1 MFYTELLTECK
12 GLNCSLRT
20 IVKLLKNL
28 KYSKE
33 LLFHVTVGFC
43 GKYSLST
50 KRPQFLPDQK
60 MVTMVKFYQ
69 QTRIFI
75 HISETFEKSLAM
87 LGEMITECSNTLEE
101 MVDMLKLSHWK
112 EMLVLLTI
120 KNGYDVKVNKTGKK
134 RTDRII
140 EESIK
145 KKLCHERLY
154 KLCEETEA
162 D

>member
-1 MFYTELLTECK
+1 
-12 GLNCSLRT
+12 
-20 IVKLLKNL
+20 
-28 KYSKE
+28 
-33 LLFHVTVGFC
+33 
-43 GKYSLST
+43 
-50 KRPQFLPDQK
+50 

-120 KNGYDVKVNKTGKK
+120 KNGYDVKVNETGKK